1 MKQLLAAAAALSALI
16 LGAWPALAAGSIPLS
31 LSVQVD
37 TQGRPLAGCLLY
49 TYVAGTTTPQNA
61 YQDGGL
67 TIQHPWP
74 VVCDAAGRL
83 PQLFFADGSIKVRL
97 TDRAGVQMLAADGVL
112 VIGPSSGSG
121 GGGAVDPT
129 TVAATGD
136 VKHKYGTGPISGWVR
151 ANGRTIGSATSGATE
166 RAHADAQAL
175 FEYLW
180 SADSNLSVSGGRGA
194 SANAD
199 WLANKTIAL
208 PDARGRALAG
218 LDDMGS
224 TAAGRLTSSFFGA
237 TATVL
242 GAAGGAE
249 SRSLSATNLPPI
261 SYTPAGTVSV
271 SLAQTPHAHGVSD
284 PGHNHSVNDPGHAH
298 GVNNGTVVLHGGGG
312 PYYGAGPN
320 AGMTASDV
328 SVQLATTGIWLS
340 TAGTGVSIQGANANI
355 SVSSATF
362 AGQAAALGGTSAPV
376 RTVQPTILATI
387 YIKL

>member
-1 MKQLLAAAAALSALI
+1 MKRLLTAAAALAALI
-16 LGAWPALAAGSIPLS
+16 LGVWPALAAGSIPLS

-49 TYVAGTTTPQNA
+49 TYAAGTTTPQSA

-67 TIQHPWP
+67 TIPHPWP

-83 PQLFFADGSIKVRL
+83 PQLFFADGSIKIRL

-112 VIGPSSGSG
+112 VIGPSSGG
-121 GGGAVDPT
+121 GGGGSVDPT

-151 ANGRTIGSATSGATE
+151 ANGHTIGSATSGATE

-180 SADSNLSVSGGRGA
+180 SADPNLAVSGGRGA

-237 TATVL
+237 QATVL
-242 GAAGGAE
+242 GAAGGTE
-249 SRSLSATNLPPI
+249 SRSLIAANLPPH
-261 SYTPAGTVSV
+261 YHDVY
-271 SLAQTPHAHGVSD
+271 LY
-284 PGHNHSVNDPGHAH
+284 DPGHAH
-298 GVNNGTVVLHGGGG
+298 GYRRPNEVANLFGVGPGSAGVAGLNNSTTGTATTGMKVADAPAGGNENRTATTGS
-312 PYYGAGPN
+312 A
-320 AGMTASDV
+320 MTASPFA
-328 SVQLATTGIWLS
+328 SVGPRL
-340 TAGTGVSIQGANANI
+340 
-355 SVSSATF
+355 
-362 AGQAAALGGTSAPV
+362 
-376 RTVQPTILATI
+376 LATI
-387 YIKL
+387 YLKL